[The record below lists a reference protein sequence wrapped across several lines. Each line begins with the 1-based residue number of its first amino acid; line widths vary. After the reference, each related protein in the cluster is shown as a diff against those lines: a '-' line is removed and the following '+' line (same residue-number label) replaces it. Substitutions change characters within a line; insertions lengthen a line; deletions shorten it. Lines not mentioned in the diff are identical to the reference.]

1 MKEEKEFVAGAVMEI
16 KEELLGDQRAGGHSR
31 LDKEE
36 AGKLLAAV
44 KELKSIIQVIPCST
58 QRCTIFHLL
67 DVTLRLF
74 SRAFSLNKHVAW
86 QDQENYIGEQNARI
100 KELEAV
106 VAKMRSD
113 YVNFLDM
120 QKGVIESL
128 GVPDPLGVRQGPR
141 EGSLCIPL
149 YFGMVTLS

>member
-16 KEELLGDQRAGGHSR
+16 KKELLGDQRPGCHSR

-44 KELKSIIQVIPCST
+44 KGLKSTIEVIPCST

-67 DVTLRLF
+67 YVILRLF

-106 VAKMRSD
+106 VAKMRSE
-113 YVNFLDM
+113 YISFVDM
-120 QKGVIESL
+120 QKGIIESL
-128 GVPDPLGVRQGPR
+128 GVPDPLDVRQGPR
-141 EGSLCIPL
+141 EGPFCLPS
-149 YFGMVTLS
+149 YFVMVTL